1 VFAEASRIIQTRTIE
16 DIKKFIEQQ
25 EMEKYVTA
33 DESQRLVNLEKIDLG
48 SRYKLLTY
56 MFFLIL
62 AIFIP
67 FILTDA
73 YVRHLL
79 VFTLIFSTLA
89 LSLDIILGH
98 MGQFSFGHQ
107 GFFGLGGY
115 VTGIL
120 TTKLGFSA
128 WAGFFAGIA
137 SAAFLGL
144 LVGLV
149 ALRRARGFFL
159 GIITLGVGKI
169 LWLIS
174 IRWSEVTGGAL
185 GVPSIPRLG
194 LHVPF
199 LGGITFDSEFSF
211 YYLALALLMFTIYI
225 IYVWKGSRFGR
236 AVSAVRENEQLA
248 NSIGVSPYKCYVWSF
263 TFACAL
269 AGLAGV
275 MYAHYMAIIVPPTL
289 SMEYM
294 FWMLVMVIVGGM
306 RTFAGPIIGAAI
318 FVFVPEWLVA
328 LEEFRMVIVGGI
340 VLSSILFMRKGVVPS
355 LSALLKNLD
364 IKGRLLGNFKKSF

>member
-1 VFAEASRIIQTRTIE
+1 
-16 DIKKFIEQQ
+16 
-25 EMEKYVTA
+25 MEEYVIA
-33 DESQRLVNLEKIDLG
+33 DESQNLASSPRIDLWE
-48 SRYKLLTY
+48 RYKCLIGLSILVVAAVPLP
-56 MFFLIL
+56 FL
-62 AIFIP
+62 F
-67 FILTDA
+67 TDA

-79 VFTLIFSTLA
+79 VLTVIFSILA

-107 GFFGLGGY
+107 AFFGLGGY

-120 TTKLGFSA
+120 TAKVGLPA
-128 WAGFFAGIA
+128 WAGFFTGIA

-159 GIITLGVGKI
+159 AIITLGVGKI

-174 IRWSEVTGGAL
+174 IRWSEVTGGPL

-225 IYVWKGSRFGR
+225 IYVWMGSRFGR

-248 NSIGVSPYKCYVWSF
+248 NSIGVNPYKCYVWAF

-275 MYAHYMAIIVPPTL
+275 TYAHYMAIIVPPTL

-306 RTFAGPIIGAAI
+306 GTFAGPIIGATI
-318 FVFVPEWLVA
+318 FVFVPEWLVP
-328 LEEFRMVIVGGI
+328 LEELRMVIVGLI
-340 VLSSILFMRKGVVPS
+340 VLLSILFMRQGVVPS
-355 LSALLKNLD
+355 LAGFLRRTNLGS
-364 IKGRLLGNFKKSF
+364 IFIGRPAR